1 MSASPSRPDVYYGG
15 QAVIEGVM
23 IRAPRHMAVAVR
35 GPGGAIVR
43 HSEELTGFTTG
54 PLRRIPLVRGAI
66 VLWETLSLGM
76 RAINYS
82 SRIAYEA
89 AAEEAKAEIVEEYSA
104 REAALIEQRVDEK
117 LATMGP
123 LTETQ
128 REVVEE
134 VTAGAKA
141 EARREFQ
148 EAAEEES
155 PELTDAAMWG
165 SMAIGIVLAVAI
177 FFIGPVLLANFLE
190 SQGIARAGVVGI
202 EAALRLVLFVAYIAL
217 IGLMPDIR
225 RVFQYHGAEHMTIHA
240 YEGARPLTVPDI
252 RGFPKEHTR
261 CGTSFLVVV
270 IVIALAAFLAFD
282 LLVDEGIFVR
292 IASRVVLLPPIAGIS
307 YEILRLG
314 ARFESN
320 PLMRALFAPNIA
332 LQALTTRVPEDD
344 QIEVAI
350 AAFETAVEA
359 SAEE

>member
-35 GPGGAIVR
+35 HPGGEIVR

-54 PLRRIPLVRGAI
+54 PLRRVPLVRGAI

-82 SRIAYEA
+82 SRISMEGEIEA
-89 AAEEAKAEIVEEYSA
+89 RKAEIVEETAA
-104 REAALIEQRVDEK
+104 RYAEEVDQIVEDR

-123 LTETQ
+123 LSDEE
-128 REVVEE
+128 REVL
-134 VTAGAKA
+134 AGMAA
-141 EARREFQ
+141 EAKEKARQEFQ
-148 EAAEEES
+148 EAADERPAMS
-155 PELTDAAMWG
+155 TGAAMWV
-165 SMAIGIVLAVAI
+165 SMSIGITFALAI
-177 FFIGPVLLANFLE
+177 FFVGPVLLANFIE
-190 SQGIARAGVVGI
+190 SQGVARAGVVAI
-202 EAALRLVLFVAYIAL
+202 EAAVRLVLFVAYIAL

-240 YEGARPLTVPDI
+240 YEAARPLEVADI
-252 RGFPKEHTR
+252 RRFPKEHTR
-261 CGTSFLVVV
+261 CGTSFLVIV
-270 IVIALAAFLAFD
+270 IMIALAAFLAFD

-292 IASRVVLLPPIAGIS
+292 LASRIVLLPPIAGIS
-307 YEILRLG
+307 YEVLRFG

-320 PLMRALFAPNIA
+320 AFVRAMFAPNIA

-350 AAFETAVEA
+350 AAFETAVETA
-359 SAEE
+359 TED

>member
-35 GPGGAIVR
+35 HPGGGIVR
-43 HSEELTGFTTG
+43 HSEELTGFATG

-82 SRIAYEA
+82 SRISMEGEIEA
-89 AAEEAKAEIVEEYSA
+89 RKAEIVEETAA
-104 REAALIEQRVDEK
+104 RYAEEVDQIVEDS

-123 LTETQ
+123 LSDEE
-128 REVVEE
+128 REVV
-134 VTAGAKA
+134 AGMAVEAK
-141 EARREFQ
+141 EKARQEFQ
-148 EAAEEES
+148 EAADERPAMS
-155 PELTDAAMWG
+155 TGAAMWV
-165 SMAIGIVLAVAI
+165 SMAIGITFALAI
-177 FFIGPVLLANFLE
+177 FFVGPVLLANFIE
-190 SQGIARAGVVGI
+190 SQGVARAGVVAI
-202 EAALRLVLFVAYIAL
+202 EAAVRLVLFVAYIAL

-240 YEGARPLTVPDI
+240 YEAARPLEVEDI
-252 RGFPKEHTR
+252 RRFPKEHTR
-261 CGTSFLVVV
+261 CGTSFLVIV
-270 IVIALAAFLAFD
+270 IMIALAAFLAFD

-292 IASRVVLLPPIAGIS
+292 LASRIVLLPPIAGIS
-307 YEILRLG
+307 YEVLRFG

-320 PLMRALFAPNIA
+320 ALVRALFVPNIA

-350 AAFETAVEA
+350 AAFETAVETA
-359 SAEE
+359 AER